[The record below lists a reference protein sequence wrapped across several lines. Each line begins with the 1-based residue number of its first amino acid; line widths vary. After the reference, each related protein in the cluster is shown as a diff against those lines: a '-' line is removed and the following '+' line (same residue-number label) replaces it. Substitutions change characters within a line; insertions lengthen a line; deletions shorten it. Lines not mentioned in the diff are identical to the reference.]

1 MVKRLKWLLPML
13 CLMLSALLIP
23 AAAENSAYSVSA
35 RCDVDNLGN
44 CNVSLT
50 VAIHMDLDDDTLSFP
65 VPLNA
70 TNITMNGRSVN
81 TAKSKSAIDVYLT
94 SETLGLRGDY
104 AMTINYTLPKIVTPN
119 DKRQLVMN
127 LPLLAGFSYPIEE
140 YTFIITL
147 PAVNTQRPDF
157 YSTYRQ
163 SGIES
168 VMEYTLSGN
177 MITGAVK
184 TALNDHEAISL
195 SLAVPQEMFPGIST
209 YQRTGN
215 PEVVPLE
222 ALLGVALLYW
232 LLFLRTWFPLADR
245 DATTPPEGLTA
256 GEIGCRLT
264 LAGGDLT
271 MMTLSWGCLGYV
283 LFEIDNR
290 GRIWLHKR
298 MDMGNERSLF
308 EVRVFNALFAKQ
320 DVLDAT
326 GVLYTKNSKKTFA
339 MVPGEKSSFMSSSGN
354 IKVFRFICCASHVFC
369 GICMAMNLTSIG
381 ALQGILGVLLAALAA
396 VSAWLIQDIAYR
408 THLRGKTRVYIGF
421 IAVLLWL
428 VIGFIAKA
436 PLIALGSV
444 SAQLIAGFLAAYGGR
459 RSELNRL
466 ETARILGLRR
476 YLRHISQEDLKRNLA
491 HDPDYFFRM
500 APYALAMGIIKPF
513 CAAFGERRFGP
524 CPYIVM
530 RTQDKRT
537 AAEWGTLL
545 SRMTDRMDARFRRQ
559 ELEKWTF
566 IRIR

>member
-1 MVKRLKWLLPML
+1 MGKRLRLILITAAL
-13 CLMLSALLIP
+13 CIGFFILP
-23 AAAENSAYSVSA
+23 AAAESTAYSVNS

-50 VAIHMDLDDDTLSFP
+50 LAIHMDAADETLSFP

-70 TNITMNGRSVN
+70 TNVTMNGHSVTTARSG
-81 TAKSKSAIDVYLT
+81 SALAVYLT
-94 SETLGLRGDY
+94 SETLGLPGDY
-104 AMTINYTLPKIVTPN
+104 AMTINYTVPKTVAPN
-119 DKRQLVMN
+119 DKRQLVMS
-127 LPLLAGFSYPIEE
+127 LPLLSGFSYPIEE
-140 YTFIITL
+140 FTFLLTL
-147 PAVNTQRPDF
+147 PSVNTERPEF

-163 SGIES
+163 SSIES
-168 VMEYTLSGN
+168 IVDYALTGN
-177 MITGAVK
+177 MITGSV
-184 TALNDHEAISL
+184 TSGLNDHEAISL
-195 SLAVPQEMFPGIST
+195 TLLVPQEMFPSIST

-222 ALLGVALLYW
+222 VLLGVALLYW
-232 LLFLRTWFPLADR
+232 LLFLRSWIPIPER
-245 DATTPPEGLTA
+245 DATNPPEGLTA

-271 MMTLSWGCLGYV
+271 MMSLSWGYLGYV

-308 EVRVFNALFAKQ
+308 EVRVFNALFAKN
-320 DVLDAT
+320 DVIDAT
-326 GVLYTKNSKKTFA
+326 GVLYTKNSRKTFA
-339 MVPGEKSSFMSSSGN
+339 MVPGERASFTSSSGN
-354 IKVFRFICCASHVFC
+354 IRVFRWICCASHVFC

-381 ALQGILGVLLAALAA
+381 ALQGILALLLGILAA
-396 VSAWLIQDIAYR
+396 VTAWMIQRIAYR
-408 THLRGKTRVYIGF
+408 THLRGKTHVYIG
-421 IAVLLWL
+421 LLAIGLWA
-428 VIGFIAKA
+428 VIGFVAKA
-436 PLIALGSV
+436 PLIALGSAA
-444 SAQLIAGFLAAYGGR
+444 AQCIAGFLAAYGGK

-466 ETARILGLRR
+466 ECRRLLGLRR
-476 YLRHISQEDLKRNLA
+476 YLKRIPPEDLKRNLA

-500 APYALAMGIIKPF
+500 APYALAMGVIRPF
-513 CAAFGERRFGP
+513 CKNFGQRPFGP

-530 RTQDKRT
+530 RNQDKRT

-545 SRMTDRMDARFRRQ
+545 ARMTDRMDARFRRQ

>member
-1 MVKRLKWLLPML
+1 MGKRLRLIVPLL
-13 CLMLSALLIP
+13 CLILGLLVMP
-23 AAAENSAYSVSA
+23 AAAESSAYSVNA

-44 CNVSLT
+44 CNVSLSI
-50 VAIHMDLDDDTLSFP
+50 AIHMDMDDDTLSFP

-70 TNITMNGRSVN
+70 TNITMNGHSVT

-94 SETLGLRGDY
+94 SETLGLKGDY
-104 AMTINYTLPKIVTPN
+104 AMTINYTIPKTVVPN

-127 LPLLAGFSYPIEE
+127 LPMLSGFSYPIEE
-140 YTFIITL
+140 YGFIITL
-147 PAVNTQRPDF
+147 PSVNTARPDF

-168 VMEYTLSGN
+168 VLDYTLSGN
-177 MITGAVK
+177 MITGTVT

-195 SLAVPQEMFPGIST
+195 TLAVPQEMFPSIST

-215 PEVVPLE
+215 PEVVPME
-222 ALLGVALLYW
+222 IILGVALLYW
-232 LLFLRTWFPLADR
+232 LIFLRTWFPVADR
-245 DATTPPEGLTA
+245 DATTAPEGLTA

-271 MMTLSWGCLGYV
+271 MMTLSWGNLGYV

-298 MDMGNERSLF
+298 MEMGNERSLF
-308 EVRVFNALFAKQ
+308 EVRVFNALFAKN

-339 MVPGEKSSFMSSSGN
+339 MVPGEKSSFHSSSGN
-354 IKVFRFICCASHVFC
+354 IKVFRLICCVSHVLC
-369 GICMAMNLTSIG
+369 GVCMAMNLTSIG
-381 ALQGILGVLLAALAA
+381 ALQGILAVMLGALAA
-396 VSAWLIQDIAYR
+396 VTAWLIQDIAYR
-408 THLRGKTRVYIGF
+408 THLRGKTRVFIGF
-421 IAVLLWL
+421 GAITLWL
-428 VIGFIAKA
+428 IIGLIAGA

-444 SAQLIAGFLAAYGGR
+444 SAQFAAGFLAAYGGR

-466 ETARILGLRR
+466 ETGRILGLRR
-476 YLRHISQEDLKRNLA
+476 YLRHIPQEDLKRSLA

-513 CAAFGERRFGP
+513 CACFGERKFGP

-530 RTQDKRT
+530 PTQDKRT
-537 AAEWGTLL
+537 AKEWGQLL